1 MRIAAAK
8 DGSLLATRTQKV
20 DSHLAVVTGA
30 VVLAHEDVHKRRE
43 AFVEMVGKGKCLFVC
58 LDVVRGTFGWWLVR
72 LAEGTGCDGRLALLR
87 AFCLLS
93 LC

>member
-30 VVLAHEDVHKRRE
+30 VVLAHEDVHKRKE
-43 AFVEMVGKGKCLFVC
+43 AFVEMVGKGKRLPVLPVC
-58 LDVVRGTFGWWLVR
+58 GAVGRQLQYNVRWVACSVG
-72 LAEGTGCDGRLALLR
+72 
-87 AFCLLS
+87 
-93 LC
+93 